1 MQALGFIE
9 TKGFIAAVEAADSAM
24 KAASVSLVGQK
35 WVGGGLVTV
44 ILTGDVAAI
53 KSAVDAGTES
63 ASNVGE
69 VVSSQIIARPHPD
82 MDKIILEKSKM
93 PGRGDQGA
101 VAPKTPPAAKSAPA
115 SKSAPKKKSPGI

>member
-9 TKGFIAAVEAADSAM
+9 TKGFVAAVEAADSAM

-44 ILTGDVAAI
+44 VLTGDVAAV

-63 ASNVGE
+63 ASAVGE
-69 VVSSQIIARPHPD
+69 VVGAQVIASPHAG
-82 MDKIILEKSKM
+82 MDRILKEDPVVKSGKI
-93 PGRGDQGA
+93 
-101 VAPKTPPAAKSAPA
+101 VAKSAPT
-115 SKSAPKKKSPGI
+115 PKKESKQTPPQKKPGV